1 MSFSRRNFLI
11 ATGVAAA
18 AGSVLTACSSGDS
31 SSGGSSG
38 GKQEAA
44 KAQTTTVKIG
54 TAEDSKGPAPEVSG
68 AKKGGKVY
76 LLNDDDFSHL
86 DPQRVYYAWNS
97 LAVIVIN
104 RTLTGYKIADDGSMT
119 LVGDLATDT
128 GTMKDKGKTWSFTLK
143 DGVKWEDGS
152 DVTVDDV
159 RHGFERA
166 FASYITEGAMYV
178 QSWLTGSQDYR
189 KSYSGPY
196 SGKHLKSITTSGK
209 TITFH
214 LSEPRPDF
222 NYVLAMQSYA
232 PTPVKHDTKQNYDK
246 KPFSNGP
253 YKVKSHDTDK
263 SMVLVR
269 NEHWDP
275 NTDPIRNA
283 YPDEFDF
290 SFGIE
295 QLTAID
301 RLLADSGNDQ
311 YAVSWR
317 TIPQERVQKA
327 QTDAKDRI
335 FQGLSSGVSVYW
347 INTTR
352 IADKDVREAIIKAWP
367 TAAIRQLQGGS
378 VRGDYATGI
387 MSPLVAGYKSQD
399 VWGKL
404 KNPAG
409 DTAAAKK
416 ILEKAGKTGTKIV
429 YAYQQDPTQAKI
441 KVVVENA
448 LKAAGFEVVSKGIDS
463 TTWYDQ
469 TGKVANPFD
478 IYWGGWSSDWP
489 TGYSVF
495 QPLFDS
501 KAIADGGSNYSHLK
515 DPAVDAAIKAATA
528 ETDNDKAN
536 AMWAALDKQVTETG
550 AFIPD
555 VYMRRLYLH
564 GSKLGNVK
572 MDPNFDGCML
582 YKMYVKA

>member
-31 SSGGSSG
+31 SSGGTSG

-54 TAEDSKGPAPEVSG
+54 TAEDSKGPAPEVAG
-68 AKKGGKVY
+68 AKKGGKVS

-104 RTLTGYKIADDGSMT
+104 RALTGYKIADDGSQT

-128 GTMKDKGKTWSFTLK
+128 GTMKDGGKTWSFTLK

-178 QSWLTGSQDYR
+178 QSWLTGSTDYR

-214 LSEPRPDF
+214 LSEARPDF
-222 NYVLAMQSYA
+222 NYVVAMQTYA
-232 PTPVKHDTKQNYDK
+232 PTPVKHDTKQDYDK

-253 YKVKSHDTDK
+253 YKVKSHVTDK

-275 NTDPIRNA
+275 DTDPIRNA

-290 SFGIE
+290 TFGIE

-317 TIPQERVQKA
+317 TIPQERIQKA

-352 IADKDVREAIIKAWP
+352 VADKDVREAIIKAWP
-367 TAAIRQLQGGS
+367 TASIRQLQGGS

-409 DTAAAKK
+409 DAAAAKK

-429 YAYQQDPTQAKI
+429 YAYQQDDTQAKI

-448 LKAAGFEVVSKGIDS
+448 LKAAGFDVVTKGIDS

-469 TGKVANPFD
+469 TGKVDNPYD

-536 AMWAALDKQVTETG
+536 AMWAALDKQVTEDA

-582 YKMYVKA
+582 YKLYVKA

>member
-31 SSGGSSG
+31 TSGSSG
-38 GKQEAA
+38 GGKQAAA
-44 KAQTTTVKIG
+44 KADATVVKIG
-54 TAEDSKGPAPEVSG
+54 TAADSTGPAPEVSG
-68 AKKGGKVY
+68 AVKGGTVS

-86 DPQRVYYAWNS
+86 DPQRIYYAWNS
-97 LAVIVIN
+97 LAAVVLS
-104 RTLTGYKIADDGSMT
+104 RGLTGYKVADDGSQT

-128 GTMKDKGKTWSFTLK
+128 GTMKDGGKTWSFTLK

-159 RHGFERA
+159 RHGIERA

-178 QSWLTGSQDYR
+178 QTWLTGTQNYR

-196 SGKHLKSITTSGK
+196 SGKHLKSIVTSGK

-214 LSEPRPDF
+214 LSEARPDF
-222 NYVLAMQSYA
+222 NYVVAMNSYA
-232 PTPVKHDTKQNYDK
+232 PTPVKHDTKQDYDK
-246 KPFSNGP
+246 KPYSNGP
-253 YKVKSHDTDK
+253 YRVKSHVTDK

-269 NEHWDP
+269 NEHWDAK
-275 NTDPIRNA
+275 TDPIRNA
-283 YPDEFDF
+283 YPDQFNF
-290 SFGIE
+290 TFGIE

-301 RLLADSGNDQ
+301 RLIADAGNDQ

-317 TIPQERVQKA
+317 TIPQERVQQA
-327 QTDAKDRI
+327 QTSAKDRI
-335 FQGLSSGVSVYW
+335 FQGLSSGTSVYW

-352 IADKDVREAIIKAWP
+352 VTDMDVREAIIKAWP

-378 VRGDYATGI
+378 IRGDYATGI

-409 DTAAAKK
+409 DPAAAKA
-416 ILEKAGKTGTKIV
+416 ILKKAGKTGTKIV
-429 YAYQQDPTQAKI
+429 YAYQQDDTQAKI
-441 KVVVENA
+441 KVVVEQA
-448 LKAAGFEVVSKGIDS
+448 LKAAGFDVVTKGIDS

-469 TGKVANPFD
+469 TGKVANPYD
-478 IYWGGWSSDWP
+478 IYWGGWSADWP

-515 DPAVDAAIKAATA
+515 DSAVDAAIKAATA
-528 ETDNDKAN
+528 ETDQDKAN

-582 YKMYVKA
+582 YKLYVKS

>member
-18 AGSVLTACSSGDS
+18 STSVLSACSSGDS
-31 SSGGSSG
+31 SSSGG

-44 KAQTTTVKIG
+44 KADATVVKIG

-97 LAVIVIN
+97 LAAIVIS
-104 RTLTGYKIADDGSMT
+104 RTLTGYKVADDGSLT

-128 GTMKDKGKTWSFTLK
+128 GTMKDGGKTWSFTLK
-143 DGVKWEDGS
+143 DGVKWQDGS
-152 DVTVDDV
+152 DLTVDDV
-159 RHGFERA
+159 RHGIERA
-166 FASYITEGAMYV
+166 FAPFITEGAMYV
-178 QSWLTGSQDYR
+178 QTWLTGSQEYR
-189 KSYSGPY
+189 KSYPGPFK
-196 SGKHLKSITTSGK
+196 GKHLKSIETSGK

-214 LSEPRPDF
+214 LSEARPDF
-222 NYVLAMQSYA
+222 NYVVAMHSYA
-232 PTPVKHDTKQNYDK
+232 PTPVKHDTKQDYDK
-246 KPFSNGP
+246 KPFSSGP
-253 YKVKSHDTDK
+253 YKIKSHTTDK

-275 NTDPIRNA
+275 STDPIRNA

-295 QLTAID
+295 QLTAVD

-317 TIPQERVQKA
+317 TVPQERVQKA
-327 QTDAKDRI
+327 VTEAKDRI
-335 FQGLSSGVSVYW
+335 FEDLSTGVSVYW

-352 IADKDVREAIIKAWP
+352 ITDKTVREAIIKAWP
-367 TAAIRQLQGGS
+367 TAGIRQVQGGTH
-378 VRGDYATGI
+378 RGDYATGI

-409 DTAAAKK
+409 DPAAAKA
-416 ILEKAGKTGTKIV
+416 ILKKAGKLGTKVV
-429 YAYQQDPTQAKI
+429 YAYQQDDTNAKV

-448 LKAAGFEVVSKGIDS
+448 LKAAGFDVVTKGIDS

-469 TGKVANPFD
+469 TGKIDNPYD
-478 IYWGGWSSDWP
+478 VYWGGWSADWP

-495 QPLFDS
+495 QPQFDS
-501 KAIADGGSNYSHLK
+501 KVIADGAQNYSHLK
-515 DPAVDAAIKAATA
+515 DPAVDAAIKAATL
-528 ETDNDKAN
+528 ETDQTKAN
-536 AMWAALDKQVTETG
+536 AMWAALDKQVTETA

-555 VYMRRLYLH
+555 VYMKRLYLH

>member
-54 TAEDSKGPAPEVSG
+54 TAEDSKGPAPEVTG

-97 LAVIVIN
+97 LGVIVIN
-104 RTLTGYKIADDGSMT
+104 RTLTGYKIADDGSQT

-128 GTMKDKGKTWSFTLK
+128 GTMKDGGKTWSFTLK

-178 QSWLTGSQDYR
+178 QTWLTGSTDYR

-196 SGKHLKSITTSGK
+196 SNKHLKSITTSGK

-214 LSEPRPDF
+214 LAEARPDF
-222 NYVLAMQSYA
+222 NYVVAMQTYA
-232 PTPVKHDTKQNYDK
+232 PTPVKHDTKQDYDK

-253 YKVKSHDTDK
+253 YRVKSHVTDK

-269 NEHWDP
+269 NEHWDAD
-275 NTDPIRNA
+275 TDPIRNA

-290 SFGIE
+290 TFGIE

-429 YAYQQDPTQAKI
+429 YAYQQDDTQAKI
-441 KVVVENA
+441 KVVIENA
-448 LKAAGFEVVSKGIDS
+448 LKAAGFDVVTKGIDS

-469 TGKVANPFD
+469 TGKVANPYD
-478 IYWGGWSSDWP
+478 VYWGGWSSDWP

-501 KAIADGGSNYSHLK
+501 SNITDGGSNYSHLK
-515 DPAVDAAIKAATA
+515 DSAVDAAIKAATA

>member
-18 AGSVLTACSSGDS
+18 AGSVLTACSSGD

-97 LAVIVIN
+97 LAVVVIN
-104 RTLTGYKIADDGSMT
+104 RALTGYKVADDGSQT

-128 GTMKDKGKTWSFTLK
+128 GTMKDGGKTWSFTLK

-178 QSWLTGSQDYR
+178 QSWLTGSTDYR

-214 LSEPRPDF
+214 LSEARPDF
-222 NYVLAMQSYA
+222 NYVVAMQSYA

-269 NEHWDP
+269 NEHWDAS
-275 NTDPIRNA
+275 TDPIRNA

-327 QTDAKDRI
+327 QSEAKDRI

-352 IADKDVREAIIKAWP
+352 VEDKDVREAIIKAWP

-409 DTAAAKK
+409 DAAAAKK
-416 ILEKAGKTGTKIV
+416 ILQKAGKTGAKIV

-448 LKAAGFEVVSKGIDS
+448 LKEAGFDVVSKGIDS

-469 TGKVANPFD
+469 TGKVANPYD

-536 AMWAALDKQVTETG
+536 AMWAALDKQVTEDA

-582 YKMYVKA
+582 YKLYVKA

>member
-31 SSGGSSG
+31 SGGSGG

-97 LAVIVIN
+97 LAVVVIN
-104 RTLTGYKIADDGSMT
+104 RALTGYKVADDGSQT

-128 GTMKDKGKTWSFTLK
+128 GTMKDGGKTWSFTLK

-178 QSWLTGSQDYR
+178 QSWLTGSTDYR

-214 LSEPRPDF
+214 LAEARPDF
-222 NYVLAMQSYA
+222 NYVVAMQSYA

-269 NEHWDP
+269 NEHWDAS
-275 NTDPIRNA
+275 TDPIRNA

-352 IADKDVREAIIKAWP
+352 VEDKDVREAIIKAWP

-416 ILEKAGKTGTKIV
+416 ILQKAGKTGTKIV

-448 LKAAGFEVVSKGIDS
+448 LKAAGFDVVSKGIDS

-469 TGKVANPFD
+469 TGKVANPYD

-515 DPAVDAAIKAATA
+515 DSAVDAAIKAATA

-582 YKMYVKA
+582 YKLYVKA

>member
-18 AGSVLTACSSGDS
+18 AGSVLTACSSGD

-97 LAVIVIN
+97 LAVVVIN
-104 RTLTGYKIADDGSMT
+104 RALTGYKVADDGSQT

-128 GTMKDKGKTWSFTLK
+128 GTMKDGGKTWSFTLK

-178 QSWLTGSQDYR
+178 QSWLTGSTDYR

-214 LSEPRPDF
+214 LSEARPDF
-222 NYVLAMQSYA
+222 NYVVAMQSYA

-269 NEHWDP
+269 NEHWDAS
-275 NTDPIRNA
+275 TDPIRNA

-327 QTDAKDRI
+327 QSEAKDRI

-352 IADKDVREAIIKAWP
+352 VDDKDVREAIIKAWP

-409 DTAAAKK
+409 DPAAAKK
-416 ILEKAGKTGTKIV
+416 ILQKAGKTGAKIV

-448 LKAAGFEVVSKGIDS
+448 LKAAGFDVVSKGIDS

-469 TGKVANPFD
+469 TGKVANPYD

-536 AMWAALDKQVTETG
+536 AMWAALDKQVTEDA

-582 YKMYVKA
+582 YKLYVKA

>member
-11 ATGVAAA
+11 ATGVAAT

-31 SSGGSSG
+31 TGSGSGG

-44 KAQTTTVKIG
+44 KGQATTVKIG

-68 AKKGGKVY
+68 AKKGGTVS

-86 DPQRVYYAWNS
+86 DPQRIYYAWNS
-97 LAVIVIN
+97 LAAVVLS
-104 RTLTGYKIADDGSMT
+104 RTLTGYKIADDGSQT

-128 GTMKDKGKTWSFTLK
+128 GTMKDNGKTWSFTLK
-143 DGVKWEDGS
+143 DGIKWEDGS

-159 RHGFERA
+159 RHGIERA
-166 FASYITEGAMYV
+166 FASFITEGAMYV
-178 QSWLTGSQDYR
+178 QTWLTGSQEYR

-196 SGKHLKSITTSGK
+196 SGKHLKSVVTSGK

-214 LSEPRPDF
+214 LSEARPDF

-232 PTPVKHDTKQNYDK
+232 PTPVKKDTKQDYDK
-246 KPFSNGP
+246 KPVSNGP
-253 YKVKSHDTDK
+253 YRVKSHVTDK

-269 NEHWDP
+269 NEHWDAD
-275 NTDPIRNA
+275 TDPIRNA
-283 YPDEFDF
+283 YPDQFNF
-290 SFGIE
+290 TFGIE

-301 RLLADSGNDQ
+301 RLLSDSGKDQ

-327 QTDAKDRI
+327 QTEAKDRI
-335 FQGLSSGVSVYW
+335 FQGLGSGVSVYW

-367 TAAIRQLQGGS
+367 TAAIRQLQGGAI
-378 VRGDYATGI
+378 RGDYATGI
-387 MSPLVAGYKSQD
+387 MSPLVAGYESQD

-409 DTAAAKK
+409 DPAAAKA
-416 ILEKAGKTGTKIV
+416 ILKKAGKTGVKIV
-429 YAYQQDPTQAKI
+429 YAYQQDDTQAKI

-448 LKAAGFEVVSKGIDS
+448 LKAAGFEVVTKGIDS

-469 TGKVANPFD
+469 TGKVDNPFD

-501 KAIADGGSNYSHLK
+501 KAITDGGSNYSHLK
-515 DPAVDAAIKAATA
+515 DPAVDAAIKSATT

-536 AMWAALDKQVTETG
+536 AKWAALDKQVTETG

-582 YKMYVKA
+582 YKLYVKA

>member
-31 SSGGSSG
+31 SSNGGG
-38 GKQEAA
+38 GKQDAA
-44 KAQTTTVKIG
+44 KAKTTTVKIG

-86 DPQRVYYAWNS
+86 DPQRIYYAWNS
-97 LAVIVIN
+97 LAAIVLS
-104 RTLTGYKIADDGSMT
+104 RTLTGYKVGDDGSMT

-128 GTMKDKGKTWSFTLK
+128 GTMKDAGKTWSFTLK

-152 DVTVDDV
+152 DITVDDV

-166 FASYITEGAMYV
+166 FASFITEGAMYV
-178 QSWLTGSQDYR
+178 QTWLTGSQEYR
-189 KSYSGPY
+189 KSYSGPFK
-196 SGKHLKSITTSGK
+196 GKHLKSIVTSGK

-214 LSEPRPDF
+214 LSEARPDF
-222 NYVLAMQSYA
+222 NYVLAMHSYA
-232 PTPVKHDTKQNYDK
+232 PTPVKKDTKQDYDK
-246 KPFSNGP
+246 KPVSNGP
-253 YKVKSHDTDK
+253 YKVKSHVTDK

-290 SFGIE
+290 TFGIE

-327 QTDAKDRI
+327 TTEAKDRV
-335 FQGLSSGVSVYW
+335 FEGLGSGVSVYW

-352 IADKDVREAIIKAWP
+352 VTDKSVREALIKAWP
-367 TAAIRQLQGGS
+367 TAGIRQVQGGTH
-378 VRGDYATGI
+378 RGDYATGI

-409 DTAAAKK
+409 DPAAAKA
-416 ILEKAGKTGTKIV
+416 ILKKAGKLGTKIV
-429 YAYQQDPTQAKI
+429 YAYQQDDTNAKV

-448 LKAAGFEVVSKGIDS
+448 LKAAGFEVVTKGIDS

-469 TGKVANPFD
+469 TGKVANPYD
-478 IYWGGWSSDWP
+478 VYWGGWGSDWP
-489 TGYSVF
+489 TGFSVF

-555 VYMRRLYLH
+555 VYMKRIYLH

>member
-31 SSGGSSG
+31 TSNSGSG
-38 GKQEAA
+38 GKQDAA
-44 KAQTTTVKIG
+44 KANATTVKIG

-68 AKKGGKVY
+68 AKKGGTVY

-86 DPQRVYYAWNS
+86 DPQRIYYAWNS
-97 LAVIVIN
+97 LGSIVLN

-128 GTMKDKGKTWSFTLK
+128 GTMADGGKTWSFTLK

-166 FASYITEGAMYV
+166 FASFITEGAMYI
-178 QSWLTGSQDYR
+178 QQWLTGSSEYR
-189 KSYSGPY
+189 KSYPGPY
-196 SGKHLKSITTSGK
+196 GGKHLKSIETSGK
-209 TITFH
+209 KITFR
-214 LSEPRPDF
+214 LAEARPDF
-222 NYVLAMQSYA
+222 NYVVAMNTYA
-232 PTPVKHDTKQNYDK
+232 PTPVKKDTKENYDK
-246 KPFSNGP
+246 KPVSNGP
-253 YKVKSHDTDK
+253 YKVQTHVTDK

-269 NEHWDP
+269 NEHWDAA
-275 NTDPIRNA
+275 TDPIRNA
-283 YPDEFDF
+283 YPDQFNF

-311 YAVSWR
+311 FAVSWR

-327 QTDAKDRI
+327 QTEAKDRV
-335 FQGLSSGVSVYW
+335 FSGLGSGVSVYW

-352 IADKDVREAIIKAWP
+352 VTDKAVREALIKAWP

-387 MSPLVAGYKSQD
+387 MSPLVAGYESQD

-409 DTAAAKK
+409 DPAAAKK
-416 ILEKAGKTGTKIV
+416 ILEKAGKTGAKIV
-429 YAYQQDPTQAKI
+429 YAYQQDDTQSKI
-441 KVVVENA
+441 TVVIQNA
-448 LKAAGFEVVSKGIDS
+448 LKAAGFDVVTKPIDS
-463 TTWYDQ
+463 TTWYDEI
-469 TGKVANPFD
+469 GKVANPFD
-478 IYWGGWSSDWP
+478 VYWGGWSSDWP
-489 TGYSVF
+489 TGFSVF

-501 KAIADGGSNYSHLK
+501 KGITDGGSNYVHLK

-528 ETDNDKAN
+528 EPDQAKAN
-536 AMWAALDKQVTETG
+536 KMWAAMDKQVTET
-550 AFIPD
+550 ASFIPD
-555 VYMRRLYLH
+555 VYMKRIYLH

-582 YKMYVKA
+582 YKLYVKS

>member
-18 AGSVLTACSSGDS
+18 AGSVLTACSSGD

-104 RTLTGYKIADDGSMT
+104 RALTGYKIADDGSQT

-128 GTMKDKGKTWSFTLK
+128 GTMKDGGKTWSFTLK

-178 QSWLTGSQDYR
+178 QSWLTGSTDYR

-214 LSEPRPDF
+214 LSEARPDF
-222 NYVLAMQSYA
+222 NYVVAMQTYA

-269 NEHWDP
+269 NEHWDAS
-275 NTDPIRNA
+275 TDPIRNA

-335 FQGLSSGVSVYW
+335 FQGLSSGVSLYW

-352 IADKDVREAIIKAWP
+352 ITDKDVREAIIKAWP

-378 VRGDYATGI
+378 VRGDYATGV

-416 ILEKAGKTGTKIV
+416 ILEKAGKTGAKIV

-448 LKAAGFEVVSKGIDS
+448 LKAAGFDVVSKGIDS

-469 TGKVANPFD
+469 TGKIANPYD

-582 YKMYVKA
+582 YKLYVKA

>member
-18 AGSVLTACSSGDS
+18 SSSVLTACSSGS
-31 SSGGSSG
+31 SSGNKT

-44 KAQTTTVKIG
+44 KAHTTSVKIG
-54 TAEDSKGPAPEVSG
+54 TAEDSKGPAPEVTG
-68 AKKGGKVY
+68 AKKGGKVS

-97 LAVIVIN
+97 LAAIVLS
-104 RTLTGYKIADDGSMT
+104 RTLTGYKVADDGSMT

-128 GTMKDKGKTWSFTLK
+128 GTMKDAGKTWSFTLK

-159 RHGFERA
+159 RHGIERG
-166 FASYITEGAMYV
+166 FANFTTEGASYV
-178 QSWLTGSQDYR
+178 QGWLTGSTEPR
-189 KSYSGPY
+189 KSYAGPFK
-196 SGKHLKSITTSGK
+196 GKHLKSIVMSGK

-214 LSEPRPDF
+214 LSEARPDF
-222 NYVLAMQSYA
+222 NYVLAMHSYA
-232 PTPVKHDTKQNYDK
+232 PNPVKHDTKQDYDK

-253 YKVKSHDTDK
+253 YKVKSHTTDK

-269 NEHWDP
+269 NEHWDA

-290 SFGIE
+290 TFGIE
-295 QLTAID
+295 AATAAD
-301 RLLADSGNDQ
+301 RLIADVGPDQ

-317 TIPQERVQKA
+317 TVPQEKVMQATAK
-327 QTDAKDRI
+327 AKDRL
-335 FQGLSSGVSVYW
+335 FEDLSSGTSVYW
-347 INTTR
+347 INQTR
-352 IADKDVREAIIKAWP
+352 ITDIKVREAIIRAWP
-367 TAAIRQLQGGS
+367 TAGIRQLQGGS
-378 VRGDYATGI
+378 HRGDYATGI
-387 MSPLVAGYKSQD
+387 MSPLVAGYKAQD

-404 KNPAG
+404 AKPAG
-409 DTAAAKK
+409 DPAAAKA
-416 ILEKAGKTGTKIV
+416 ILKKAGKLGTKVV
-429 YAYQQDPTQAKI
+429 YAYQNDPTQAKI
-441 KVVVENA
+441 KVIVENA
-448 LKAAGFEVVSKGIDS
+448 LKAAGFEVVTKGIDS

-469 TGKVANPFD
+469 VGKIDNQYDV
-478 IYWGGWSSDWP
+478 YWGGWSADWP

-495 QPLFDS
+495 QPLFEGDQVR
-501 KAIADGGSNYSHLK
+501 DEGTNYCHLK
-515 DPAVDAAIKAATA
+515 NADVDAAIKAATA
-528 ETDNDKAN
+528 ETDQNKAN
-536 AMWAALDKQVTETG
+536 EMWAALDKQVTELG
-550 AFIPD
+550 SFIPD
-555 VYMRRLYLH
+555 VYMKRLYIH

>member
-18 AGSVLTACSSGDS
+18 AGSVLTACSSGD

-104 RTLTGYKIADDGSMT
+104 RALTGYKIADDGSQT

-128 GTMKDKGKTWSFTLK
+128 GTMKDGGKTWSFTLK

-178 QSWLTGSQDYR
+178 QSWLTGSTDYR

-214 LSEPRPDF
+214 LSEARPDF
-222 NYVLAMQSYA
+222 NYVVAMQTYA

-269 NEHWDP
+269 NEHWDAS
-275 NTDPIRNA
+275 TDPIRNA

-335 FQGLSSGVSVYW
+335 FQGLSSGVSLYW

-352 IADKDVREAIIKAWP
+352 ITDKDVREAIIKAWP

-378 VRGDYATGI
+378 VRGDYATGV

-409 DTAAAKK
+409 DPAAAKK
-416 ILEKAGKTGTKIV
+416 ILEKAGKTGAKVV

-448 LKAAGFEVVSKGIDS
+448 LKAAGFDVVSKGIDS

-469 TGKVANPFD
+469 TGKIANPYD

-582 YKMYVKA
+582 YKLYVKA

>member
-18 AGSVLTACSSGDS
+18 SSSVLTACSSGNS

-44 KAQTTTVKIG
+44 KADATVVKIG
-54 TAEDSKGPAPEVSG
+54 TAADSTGPAPEVSG
-68 AKKGGKVY
+68 AVKGGKVS

-86 DPQRVYYAWNS
+86 DPQRTYYAWNS
-97 LAVIVIN
+97 LAVIMLA
-104 RTLTGYKIADDGSMT
+104 RTLTGYKVATDGSQT

-128 GTMKDKGKTWSFTLK
+128 GTMKDGGKTWSFTLK
-143 DGVKWEDGS
+143 DGIKWEDGS

-166 FASYITEGAMYV
+166 FATFITEGAVYV
-178 QSWLTGSQDYR
+178 QTWLTGSQNFR
-189 KSYSGPY
+189 KSYGGPFT
-196 SGKHLKSITTSGK
+196 GKHLKSIVTSGK
-209 TITFH
+209 TVTFH
-214 LSEPRPDF
+214 LSEARPDF

-246 KPFSNGP
+246 KPYSNGP
-253 YKVKSHDTDK
+253 YKVKSHVTDK

-269 NEHWDP
+269 NEHWDA

-290 SFGIE
+290 TFGIE
-295 QLTAID
+295 AETAAD
-301 RLLADSGNDQ
+301 RLIADSGNDQ

-317 TIPQERVQKA
+317 TVPQSRVQQA
-327 QTDAKDRI
+327 TANAKDRL
-335 FQGLSSGVSVYW
+335 FEGLSSGVSVYW
-347 INTTR
+347 INQTR
-352 IADKDVREAIIKAWP
+352 ITDIKVREAIIRAWP
-367 TAAIRQLQGGS
+367 TAGIRQLQGGLH
-378 VRGDYATGI
+378 RGDYATGM

-409 DTAAAKK
+409 DPAGAKAVLK
-416 ILEKAGKTGTKIV
+416 KAGKLGAKIV
-429 YAYQQDPTQAKI
+429 YAYQNDPINAKV

-448 LKAAGFEVVSKGIDS
+448 LTAAGFSVVTKSIDS

-469 TGKVANPFD
+469 IGTVDNPYD
-478 IYWGGWSSDWP
+478 IYWGGWSADWP

-501 KAIADGGSNYSHLK
+501 ANVTDQGTNYCHLK
-515 DPAVDAAIKAATA
+515 NSAVDAAIKAATA
-528 ETDNDKAN
+528 ETDQDKAN
-536 AMWAALDKQVTETG
+536 AMWAAMDKQVTELG

-555 VYMRRLYLH
+555 VYMKRLYLH

-582 YKMYVKA
+582 YKLYVKA

>member
-18 AGSVLTACSSGDS
+18 AGSVLTACSSGD

-97 LAVIVIN
+97 LAVVVIN
-104 RTLTGYKIADDGSMT
+104 RALTGYKVADDGSQT

-128 GTMKDKGKTWSFTLK
+128 GTMKDGGKTWSFTLK

-178 QSWLTGSQDYR
+178 QSWLTGSTDYR

-214 LSEPRPDF
+214 LAEARPDF
-222 NYVLAMQSYA
+222 NYVVAMQSYA

-269 NEHWDP
+269 NEHWDAS
-275 NTDPIRNA
+275 TDPIRNA

-352 IADKDVREAIIKAWP
+352 VEDKDVREAIIKAWP

-416 ILEKAGKTGTKIV
+416 ILQKAGKTGTKIV

-448 LKAAGFEVVSKGIDS
+448 LKAAGFDVVSKGIDS

-469 TGKVANPFD
+469 TGKVANPYD

-515 DPAVDAAIKAATA
+515 DSAVDAAIKAATA

-582 YKMYVKA
+582 YKLYVKA